1 MVLSTC
7 ARRPLTRKAWI
18 GALIGLTLVAAC
30 GREGGRPVDG
40 PDWPV
45 RPPDGLVISGRRI
58 EALIQCYKLIVLAQE
73 RFSGTG
79 PNKDGVASTLI
90 GARRMIEDRMVGDLT
105 AGADKMRLNE
115 KIGSDL
121 QRLMDDKPYGS
132 TAIILEG
139 ARYCAGLEQRD
150 AWRGMR
156 P

>member
-1 MVLSTC
+1 MLQAYRV
-7 ARRPLTRKAWI
+7 
-18 GALIGLTLVAAC
+18 GAGA
-30 GREGGRPVDG
+30 
-40 PDWPV
+40 
-45 RPPDGLVISGRRI
+45 
-58 EALIQCYKLIVLAQE
+58 
-73 RFSGTG
+73 FSGTG

-90 GARRMIEDRMVGDLT
+90 GARLMIEDRMVGDLT

-132 TAIILEG
+132 AAIILEG